1 MIFLTRPYPLCSVFP
16 GPPLLLTKFYLNL
29 WLQLFLH
36 SFLVLPDCP
45 IPLMR
50 RDLLRKLGATLFL
63 EGQRN
68 HPHHQT
74 TLTEKRKGQLE
85 SEVETEDLIG
95 PGMWNIEVPGLA
107 KEVQPMATVAVF
119 FTDQD
124 LVDRS

>member
-1 MIFLTRPYPLCSVFP
+1 MCNANS
-16 GPPLLLTKFYLNL
+16 
-29 WLQLFLH
+29 QLVLH
-36 SFLVLPDCP
+36 SFLFVPDCP

-50 RDLLRKLGATLFL
+50 RDLLTKLGATLFL

-107 KEVQPMATVAVF
+107 KEVQPVVTTQYPQEIAVVHCRGHKS
-119 FTDQD
+119 QIP
-124 LVDRS
+124 RSEIGKGNR

>member
-1 MIFLTRPYPLCSVFP
+1 M
-16 GPPLLLTKFYLNL
+16 L
-29 WLQLFLH
+29 WELIGCRHGSQWGDQERFH
-36 SFLVLPDCP
+36 
-45 IPLMR
+45 
-50 RDLLRKLGATLFL
+50 L

-107 KEVQPMATVAVF
+107 KEVQPVV
-119 FTDQD
+119 
-124 LVDRS
+124 LHNILKK

>member
-1 MIFLTRPYPLCSVFP
+1 MCNANS
-16 GPPLLLTKFYLNL
+16 
-29 WLQLFLH
+29 QLVLH
-36 SFLVLPDCP
+36 SFLFVPDCP

-50 RDLLRKLGATLFL
+50 RDLLTKLGATLFL
-63 EGQRN
+63 EGERN

-107 KEVQPMATVAVF
+107 KEVQPVV
-119 FTDQD
+119 
-124 LVDRS
+124 LHNILKK